1 MKRIPAPSAAAIRP
15 VSASRDI
22 IVPVG
27 LAGLPTSTPFSGV
40 LRCAASKTSPVSAWR
55 VSLEVSISTGSQP
68 SAVRMCRY
76 GG

>member
-1 MKRIPAPSAAAIRP
+1 MPALCAASISP
-15 VSASRDI
+15 NSASRDI

-40 LRCAASKTSPVSAWR
+40 LRCAASKASPVNACR

-68 SAVRMCRY
+68 NAVRI
-76 GG
+76 

>member
-1 MKRIPAPSAAAIRP
+1 MPALPAAAIRLA
-15 VSASRDI
+15 SASRDI

-27 LAGLPTSTPFSGV
+27 LAGLPTSTPFSGD
-40 LRCAASKTSPVSAWR
+40 LRCAASKASPVSAWR

-68 SAVRMCRY
+68 SAVRICRY